1 MDLILSDNTL
11 EKVNNNN
18 SLEGMVF
25 INDKNYDCHIKQ
37 FNNYLKDNNL
47 PLTRENLA
55 IFWQWLLKQDYSPQT
70 LNVKKQ
76 ALKLGIK
83 KTLPKESDSYMFIS
97 MLNEFFK
104 EELKGFKIDKAIYE
118 GDTLNKEEIDI
129 LIEKTPKKIS
139 LIIETLAIS
148 GLRVSEL
155 LSLRLKNSK
164 LSQGF
169 HYFKVVGKGR
179 KERTI
184 YLTDELLKRIKNAYK
199 SKDYLFIN
207 KNGEPFSRRYV
218 HAEIHKYGQE
228 ILLKDVHP
236 HTLRHSFATIK
247 HQEGKSIKGI
257 SKYLGHASTSI
268 TLDMYVD
275 TPLKPSDVFD

>member
-1 MDLILSDNTL
+1 MLV
-11 EKVNNNN
+11 KVEN
-18 SLEGMVF
+18 LPTQIALV
-25 INDKNYDCHIKQ
+25 DDTNYDCHLRQ
-37 FNNYLKDNNL
+37 FNNFMLGHNIGL
-47 PLTRENLA
+47 STESLLA
-55 IFWQWLLKQDYSPQT
+55 FWKWLCSQDYSPKT

-76 ALKLGIK
+76 ALKAGIK
-83 KTLPKESDSYMFIS
+83 KTFVRESDSLLFLS

-104 EELKGFKIDKAIYE
+104 DELKSFQVDKSIY
-118 GDTLNKEEIDI
+118 DNDLLDQFDI
-129 LIEKTPKKIS
+129 QTLIEQTPEKIS

-155 LSLRLKNSK
+155 LGLRLKNS
-164 LSQGF
+164 SQRGNVC
-169 HYFKVVGKGR
+169 YFKVVGKGR

-184 YLTDELLKRIKNAYK
+184 YLDTDLVKRIKKVFA

-207 KNGEPFSRRYV
+207 KEGEPFSRRYI
-218 HAEIHKYGQE
+218 HMEINKYGKK
-228 ILLKDVHP
+228 LLDKDVHP

-257 SKYLGHASTSI
+257 SKYLGHSSTSI

-275 TPLKPSDVFD
+275 VPLKPEDVLG